1 MKLLVG
7 CPTRNRTWIL
17 EKWRDHVEAAT
28 PGNWDLEYL
37 FIVGDD
43 DKESIDLLSSWQR
56 ASLIFVQEEDPGPK
70 RSWGKE
76 GRYDHMVF
84 LRNTMLDNVRKKS
97 PDLFLSLD
105 SDILLGVNTI
115 REMHETMTKYQ
126 FDAVGGLTWLDQTDP
141 KCTNVAN
148 WSSSSMQGFKR
159 VVSRGHHKVDIIMA
173 IKLMSPSAYSVE
185 YAYHKL
191 GEDLG
196 WNKNMFLAQRHIG
209 MDGRTTNKH
218 VMGPEYLDRKDKR
231 VGW

>member
-28 PGNWDLEYL
+28 PGNWDLQYV
-37 FIVGDD
+37 FVVGTDD
-43 DKESIDLLSSWQR
+43 RDTIEMLSSWKR
-56 ASLIFVQEEDPGPK
+56 ANLIYIDEPDPGAK
-70 RSWGKE
+70 RTWNST
-76 GRYDHMVF
+76 RYDHMVF
-84 LRNTMLDNVRKKS
+84 LRNTMMDYVRDTN

-105 SDILLGVNTI
+105 SDILLGQNAI
-115 REMHETMTKYQ
+115 REMHETIEKYE
-126 FDAVGGLTWLDQTDP
+126 FDAVGGLTWLDPVDP

-148 WSSSSMQGFKR
+148 WTSSQMKGFKR

-173 IKLMSPSAYSVE
+173 IKLMTPSVYNVE
-185 YAYHKL
+185 YAYHIL

-196 WNKNMFLAQRHIG
+196 WNRNMFLSQKHIG
-209 MDGRTTNKH
+209 MDGRTANKH
-218 VMGPEYLDRKDKR
+218 IMKPEYLDRKDKR